1 MALKNQKHTIT
12 VVSDTWASTSFQI
25 PNWAVFVAGYF
36 PAMDDGA
43 IGIEWSDDDTTF
55 YPILDPLDGADAVVV
70 ASGSDPG
77 VTDFSD
83 WVRFAHQDD
92 YFRFSCASQTSGDV
106 TVKLR
111 FRGR

>member
-1 MALKNQKHTIT
+1 MALKNQKTTAAILQH
-12 VVSDTWASTSFQI
+12 SSTSASWQI

-36 PAMDDGA
+36 PDMDAGA
-43 IGIEWSDDDTTF
+43 IGLEWSDDNSNF
-55 YPILDPLDGADAVVV
+55 YPIIDPIDGADAVIV

-92 YFRFSCASQTSGDV
+92 YFRFTCASQSTAAV
-106 TVKLR
+106 TIKLR